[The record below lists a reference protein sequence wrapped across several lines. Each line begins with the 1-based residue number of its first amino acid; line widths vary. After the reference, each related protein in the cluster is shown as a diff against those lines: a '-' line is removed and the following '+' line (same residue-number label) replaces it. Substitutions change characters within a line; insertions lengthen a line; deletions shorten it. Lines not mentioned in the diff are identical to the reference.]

1 MPRIPT
7 RTEPYTSP
15 SRQHRHYKTKRDLI
29 LRSLG
34 KASYINGC
42 QFAVTF
48 ISARGDVET
57 YGSEICSERL
67 NELFD
72 RTVLDE
78 IASRVRDASERRRE
92 EAVRNGD
99 ASDGRREA
107 SVEGVERESNGKLI
121 SVSTGAGK
129 RRSALDRAR
138 TNQVKPADR
147 DSDDGN
153 GSSDGDVTD
162 CADNAEEELEETQ
175 QSLIPVPRSP
185 SPNPLTR
192 QRTSVLMEAYMNPQQ
207 MASAIGFDID
217 GMPEPFSQR
226 SLGREDSITGRAVFA
241 TPTRLSNQSQSRAY
255 ETPQY
260 VLGAHSGRNNDA
272 MTPQLPMIPAQQL
285 GSAFE
290 TPGLPRSRSSA
301 SITMNVQQNTS
312 SQAHGSTPTPSQSRS
327 ISIAPHELMTWY
339 ASKFDSL
346 QQQTCKVVVKAWIKV
361 IEPKKQTR
369 YPYNKGN
376 EGKPPWWPQELR
388 HKEPD
393 HLVKFGQ

>member
-72 RTVLDE
+72 RGVLDE
-78 IASRVRDASERRRE
+78 IAGRVRDLSERRRE
-92 EAVRNGD
+92 EAVRNGE

-121 SVSTGAGK
+121 SVSNGAGK
-129 RRSALDRAR
+129 RRSVRER
-138 TNQVKPADR
+138 TRPNQVKSDDR

-175 QSLIPVPRSP
+175 QSLKPVARSP
-185 SPNPLTR
+185 SHDPLTR
-192 QRTSVLMEAYMNPQQ
+192 QRTSVLMEAYMNPHQ
-207 MASAIGFDID
+207 MASAIGLDIK

-226 SLGREDSITGRAVFA
+226 SLGQEDLLMGHAVFA
-241 TPTRLSNQSQSRAY
+241 TPTRLSNQSQTKAY
-255 ETPQY
+255 ETPQHA
-260 VLGAHSGRNNDA
+260 LAAHNGRSNDA
-272 MTPQLPMIPAQQL
+272 MTPQLPMFSAQQL

-290 TPGLPRSRSSA
+290 TPGLSRSRSGA
-301 SITMNVQQNTS
+301 SISMNAQGSTS
-312 SQAHGSTPTPSQSRS
+312 SQAHISTPTPSQSRS

-376 EGKPPWWPQELR
+376 EGKPPWWPQDLR

>member
-129 RRSALDRAR
+129 RRSARERAR

-162 CADNAEEELEETQ
+162 CADNAEEEL
-175 QSLIPVPRSP
+175 
-185 SPNPLTR
+185 
-192 QRTSVLMEAYMNPQQ
+192 
-207 MASAIGFDID
+207 
-217 GMPEPFSQR
+217 
-226 SLGREDSITGRAVFA
+226 
-241 TPTRLSNQSQSRAY
+241 
-255 ETPQY
+255 
-260 VLGAHSGRNNDA
+260 
-272 MTPQLPMIPAQQL
+272 
-285 GSAFE
+285 
-290 TPGLPRSRSSA
+290 
-301 SITMNVQQNTS
+301 
-312 SQAHGSTPTPSQSRS
+312 
-327 ISIAPHELMTWY
+327 
-339 ASKFDSL
+339 
-346 QQQTCKVVVKAWIKV
+346 
-361 IEPKKQTR
+361 
-369 YPYNKGN
+369 
-376 EGKPPWWPQELR
+376 
-388 HKEPD
+388 
-393 HLVKFGQ
+393 